1 MSNFLKSIQ
10 PTLNEIVYDITG
22 LALSDRFNPY
32 KKLFE
37 DSIVHRS
44 NINIEKCKVEKNY
57 QGLKEK
63 YIIHAQDKKADLLQF
78 LVKRFNNR
86 PILDHSPE
94 SEFHQACL
102 QLIISLAQRPLEVK
116 LDNFSDL
123 VQEQIEEATF
133 DWPAYLLGNQNE
145 QLVAS
150 IDWNEEESIDEN
162 DDDNHNKLDSTYLQ
176 NNDSEEVHIESK
188 LIDDIEQQNY
198 SVLDREIIS
207 SYWHQTLSDG
217 VSPSLRDFALFWDQT
232 MIKTTH
238 LAYRVN
244 SQTLTEYILIRETLW
259 LLMDSTQ
266 LHIYAID
273 ENNQMRI
280 ADFVRLCDVTPV
292 AIQDCLE
299 KFTKLSNQLRLANQF
314 LKDTHHSCRT
324 LSSFAQALQEQINL
338 IRFQLADVERNCLK
352 QSCTYT
358 VLSFHEELDSLGIIS
373 KGICIERIFDQI
385 SFYNNKSNYDLTL
398 ELIHVLYK
406 NLLMSEMINNLI
418 FFNFLLPLFISSC
431 RTYLEIIQNW
441 LVNGFIDDHFDE
453 FFIKRKADIHV
464 ESIDFWQLSYTEQV
478 ENASLIPKWLACI
491 VPSLVKAGK
500 CAEILK
506 SNGVL
511 RNNEES
517 QSFVGEFSKYLQEH
531 FNLKNISWNPLS
543 LLNKSEA
550 THNIKTLHNQFISFQ
565 LPFDDDDDKKNSFLA
580 LAFNHM
586 ETPKRS
592 LLDINRQQLSLAS
605 DINQLTTIECI
616 LQNFS
621 QEILLTRSNQLIDQ
635 LTNDILNRMKY
646 LKHIEY
652 IRDFFL
658 FENGS
663 FMHQFALRLY
673 SKLSQAIHE
682 RLDAFSVLVSF
693 DSTLTMFGLDKVTYP
708 LSVIYQSS
716 NTPSTIQKYIIQN
729 VELKYDLPKELFI
742 IIKPEQ
748 MEIYQKCFAFV
759 LQVKQAKYVLDQ
771 LVFSEFR
778 LKSRLRNQR
787 LYRHQSYHLH
797 HEMFLLRARLLH
809 AVNAVNN
816 FVLITFHTAGEQF
829 VEKHSNKSIDIE
841 SMIMFHEKFLT
852 ALSIGSLLQPKQQAI
867 RDHLMKLFEIVTIF
881 ARRWQLGFD
890 SIKMEHITKLKTE
903 FNQTKQFISIVL
915 KPFLPRMIDSPLR
928 ALACSLQDDF
938 YSNV

>member
-10 PTLNEIVYDITG
+10 PTLNDIVYDLTELTI
-22 LALSDRFNPY
+22 SDKFNPY

-37 DSIVHRS
+37 DAIIHRS
-44 NINIEKCKVEKNY
+44 NINVEKSKVEKNIR
-57 QGLKEK
+57 GLKEK

-78 LVKRFNNR
+78 LIKRFNNK

-94 SEFHQACL
+94 SEFHHACL
-102 QLIISLAQRPLEVK
+102 QLVISLAQKPLEVK
-116 LDNFSDL
+116 LDNFSHL
-123 VQEQIEEATF
+123 VQEQIEEANF
-133 DWPAYLLGNQNE
+133 DWPAYLLGNQGE
-145 QLVAS
+145 QS
-150 IDWNEEESIDEN
+150 IVSTDWN
-162 DDDNHNKLDSTYLQ
+162 DDDSIDDDNNDDKIDSTFIQ
-176 NNDSEEVHIESK
+176 NDDSGEIQIESK
-188 LIDDIEQQNY
+188 PIDDIEQQNY
-198 SVLDREIIS
+198 SVLDREIIP
-207 SYWHQTLSDG
+207 SYWYRTLSDN
-217 VSPSLRDFALFWDQT
+217 VSPALRDFALFWDQT

-259 LLMDSTQ
+259 LLMNSTQ
-266 LHIYAID
+266 LHIYVID
-273 ENNQMRI
+273 ENNQVHT

-292 AIQDCLE
+292 TIQDCLE
-299 KFTKLSNQLRLANQF
+299 KFTKLSNQLRLAYQF
-314 LKDTHHSCRT
+314 LKEINHSCRT
-324 LSSFAQALQEQINL
+324 LSSFAQALQDQMNL
-338 IRFQLADVERNCLK
+338 IQYQLADIERNCLK
-352 QSCTYT
+352 QNYTYT

-385 SFYNNKSNYDLTL
+385 SFYNNKPNYDLTL
-398 ELIHVLYK
+398 ELIHILHK
-406 NLLMSEMINNLI
+406 NLLISEMINNLI
-418 FFNFLLPLFISSC
+418 FFNFLLPLFISSY
-431 RTYLEIIQNW
+431 RIYLEIIQNW
-441 LVNGFIDDHFDE
+441 LVNGFIDDPFDE
-453 FFIKRKADIHV
+453 FFIKRKTDISV
-464 ESIDFWQLSYTEQV
+464 ESVDFWQLSYTEQV
-478 ENASLIPKWLACI
+478 ENASLIPKWLASI
-491 VPSLVKAGK
+491 VPSLIKAGK

-517 QSFVGEFSKYLQEH
+517 QSFVEEFSKHLEKN
-531 FNLKNISWNPLS
+531 FNLQKLSWNPLNI
-543 LLNKSEA
+543 LHKSEI
-550 THNIKTLHNQFISFQ
+550 TNSVKSSSNPFVYLQ
-565 LPFDDDDDKKNSFLA
+565 LPFDDIDNKKNSFLA
-580 LAFNHM
+580 LVFNQM
-586 ETPKRS
+586 ETSKTT
-592 LLDINRQQLSLAS
+592 LLEINRNQLSLSS
-605 DINQLTTIECI
+605 DINQLTNIECI

-621 QEILLTRSNQLIDQ
+621 EQILLIKCNQLIDK
-635 LTNDILNRMKY
+635 LTNDILNRLKY
-646 LKHIEY
+646 LKHIKY

-673 SKLSQAIHE
+673 SKLSQTIHE
-682 RLDAFSVLVSF
+682 RLDAFTVLVSF
-693 DSTLTMFGLDKVTYP
+693 DSTLTMFGLDKITYP

-716 NTPSTIQKYIIQN
+716 NELSTIQKYIIQN
-729 VELKYDLPKELFI
+729 VQLKYDLPKELFI

-778 LKSRLRNQR
+778 VKSRLRNHQ

-816 FVLITFHTAGEQF
+816 FVLTTFHTAGEQF
-829 VEKHSNKSIDIE
+829 IEKHSNKSIDIE
-841 SMIMFHEKFLT
+841 SMIIFHEKFLT

-890 SIKMEHITKLKTE
+890 SIKIEHIMKLKTE

-928 ALACSLQDDF
+928 ALACALQDDF

>member
-1 MSNFLKSIQ
+1 MSNFIKSIQ
-10 PTLNEIVYDITG
+10 PILNEIVYDLTE
-22 LALSDRFNPY
+22 LTLTDRFNPY

-37 DSIVHRS
+37 DSIIHRS
-44 NINIEKCKVEKNY
+44 NINVEKSTVEKNI

-78 LVKRFNNR
+78 LVKRFNNKSV
-86 PILDHSPE
+86 LDHSPE

-102 QLIISLAQRPLEVK
+102 QLVISLAQKPLEVN
-116 LDNFSDL
+116 LDNFSHL
-123 VQEQIEEATF
+123 VQEQIEEANF
-133 DWPAYLLGNQNE
+133 DWPTYLLGNKDEQAIVSTNWNE
-145 QLVAS
+145 DDS
-150 IDWNEEESIDEN
+150 IDDN
-162 DDDNHNKLDSTYLQ
+162 DDDDKVDSTFIQ
-176 NNDSEEVHIESK
+176 NDDSEEIQIESK
-188 LIDDIEQQNY
+188 PIDDIEQQNY
-198 SVLDREIIS
+198 SVLDREIIP
-207 SYWHQTLSDG
+207 SYWYRTLSDN
-217 VSPSLRDFALFWDQT
+217 VSPALRDFALFWDQT

-259 LLMDSTQ
+259 LLMNSTQ
-266 LHIYAID
+266 LHIYVID
-273 ENNQMRI
+273 ETNQVHV

-292 AIQDCLE
+292 TIQDCLE

-314 LKDTHHSCRT
+314 LKQINRSCRT
-324 LSSFAQALQEQINL
+324 LSSFAQALQDQMTVIQY
-338 IRFQLADVERNCLK
+338 QLADIERNCLK
-352 QSCTYT
+352 QNCTYT
-358 VLSFHEELDSLGIIS
+358 VLSFYEELDSLGIIS

-385 SFYNNKSNYDLTL
+385 SFYNNKPNYDLTL
-398 ELIHVLYK
+398 ELIHILYK
-406 NLLMSEMINNLI
+406 NLLISEMINNLI
-418 FFNFLLPLFISSC
+418 FFNFLLPLFIASC
-431 RTYLEIIQNW
+431 RIYLEIIQNW
-441 LVNGFIDDHFDE
+441 LVNGFIDDPFDE
-453 FFIKRKADIHV
+453 FFIKRKAEISV

-478 ENASLIPKWLACI
+478 ENASLIPKWLASI

-511 RNNEES
+511 KNNEES
-517 QSFVGEFSKYLQEH
+517 QSFVEEFSKYLEKN
-531 FNLKNISWNPLS
+531 FNLKKLSWNH
-543 LLNKSEA
+543 LNILHKSE
-550 THNIKTLHNQFISFQ
+550 TTNTVESLSNPSIFLQ
-565 LPFDDDDDKKNSFLA
+565 LPFDDIDNKKNSFLA
-580 LAFNHM
+580 LAFNQM
-586 ETPKRS
+586 EISKTN
-592 LLDINRQQLSLAS
+592 LLETNRTQLSRSS
-605 DINQLTTIECI
+605 DINQLINIECI

-621 QEILLTRSNQLIDQ
+621 QQILLMKCNQLIDE
-635 LTNDILNRMKY
+635 LTNDILNRLKY

-673 SKLSQAIHE
+673 SKLSQTIHE
-682 RLDAFSVLVSF
+682 RLDAFTVLVSF
-693 DSTLTMFGLDKVTYP
+693 DSTLTMFGLDKNSYP
-708 LSVIYQSS
+708 LSVVFQSS
-716 NTPSTIQKYIIQN
+716 NESSTIQKYIIQN
-729 VELKYDLPKELFI
+729 IQLKYDLPKELFI
-742 IIKPEQ
+742 IIKLEQ

-778 LKSRLRNQR
+778 VKSRIRNHR

-816 FVLITFHTAGEQF
+816 FVLTTFHTSGEQF
-829 VEKHSNKSIDIE
+829 IEKHSNKSIDIE
-841 SMIMFHEKFLT
+841 SMIMYHDKFLT

-890 SIKMEHITKLKTE
+890 SIKMEHIIKLKTE

-928 ALACSLQDDF
+928 ALACTLQDDF